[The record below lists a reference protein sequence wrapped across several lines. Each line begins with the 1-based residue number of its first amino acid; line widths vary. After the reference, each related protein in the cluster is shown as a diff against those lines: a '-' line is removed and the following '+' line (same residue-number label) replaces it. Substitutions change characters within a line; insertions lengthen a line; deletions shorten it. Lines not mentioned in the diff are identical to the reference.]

1 LVTLVHV
8 VQWILVVLLLGSA
21 VLMLLGTFGI
31 DITPLLASVGMAGL
45 AISLGVQSLIKDL
58 IGGVPSLSKTST
70 PSVIP

>member
-1 LVTLVHV
+1 
-8 VQWILVVLLLGSA
+8 
-21 VLMLLGTFGI
+21 MLLGTFDI
-31 DITPLLASVGMAGL
+31 DITPLLAGVGMAGL